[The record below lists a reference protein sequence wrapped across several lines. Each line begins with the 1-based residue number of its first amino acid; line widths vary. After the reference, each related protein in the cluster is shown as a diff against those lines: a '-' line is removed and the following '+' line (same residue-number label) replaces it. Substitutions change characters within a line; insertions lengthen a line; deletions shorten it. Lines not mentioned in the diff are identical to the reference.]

1 MRCPLCG
8 TEFELTSMSC
18 HASCA
23 FNDSCGIICCPNCGY
38 QIPDETKSRMA
49 NALRRL
55 ITRRRNEETSQEPI
69 RPLSAMQPGQSGKV
83 VAINS
88 SNHARIERLHILGLV
103 TDALVTL
110 EQKRPTFV
118 LKVGFTELSVDYEIA
133 LNIMVD
139 VSPQLSVEQP

>member
-8 TEFELTSMSC
+8 FEFEPTSMSC
-18 HASCA
+18 HSSCA

-38 QIPDETKSRMA
+38 QIPDERKSRMA
-49 NALRRL
+49 DALRRF
-55 ITRRRNEETSQEPI
+55 IARRREETNLEPV

-88 SNHARIERLHILGLV
+88 ANHSRIERLHVLGLV

-110 EQKRPTFV
+110 EQKRPTYV
-118 LKVGFTELSVDYEIA
+118 LKVGFTEFSIDYEIA
-133 LNIMVD
+133 TNIMVD
-139 VSPQLSVEQP
+139 VSA

>member
-8 TEFELTSMSC
+8 FEFEPTSMSC
-18 HASCA
+18 HSSCA

-38 QIPDETKSRMA
+38 QIPDERKSRMA
-49 NALRRL
+49 DALRRF
-55 ITRRRNEETSQEPI
+55 IARRREETNLEPV

-88 SNHARIERLHILGLV
+88 ENHSRIERLHVLGLV

-110 EQKRPTFV
+110 EQKRPTYV
-118 LKVGFTELSVDYEIA
+118 LKVGFTELSIDYDIA
-133 LNIMVD
+133 TNIMVD
-139 VSPQLSVEQP
+139 VSA

>member
-8 TEFELTSMSC
+8 FEFEPTAMSC

-38 QIPDETKSRMA
+38 QIPDERKSRMA
-49 NALRRL
+49 DALRRF
-55 ITRRRNEETSQEPI
+55 IARRREETNLDPV

-88 SNHARIERLHILGLV
+88 TNHMRIERLHVLGLV
-103 TDALVTL
+103 TDALITL
-110 EQKRPTFV
+110 EQKRPTYV
-118 LKVGFTELSVDYEIA
+118 LKVGFTELSIDYEIA
-133 LNIMVD
+133 TNIMVD
-139 VSPQLSVEQP
+139 VSA